1 MSDEFI
7 KVATQEIKDEIA
19 SIKKILQE
27 SINDSSIFDK
37 SSIIEKHIHKIK
49 GLAPMMGKEKIGEI
63 ATLIDVLL
71 NDILEGKRID
81 GIHSVLNESIFFME
95 HSIENNDTNYSE
107 LKQKIKTTY
116 SKFLD

>member
-19 SIKKILQE
+19 SIKKIL
-27 SINDSSIFDK
+27 NLCTDDSGIFENSK
-37 SSIIEKHIHKIK
+37 SLEKHTHKIK

-63 ATLIDVLL
+63 AALTDALL
-71 NDILEGKRID
+71 NQMIEGKKLEGIYT
-81 GIHSVLNESIFFME
+81 ILCESNDFME
-95 HSIENNDTNYSE
+95 NSIQNFKDDSTD
-107 LKQKIKTTY
+107 LKQKIETNY